1 MDQDTPNRRRRQLLI
16 TTSALGL
23 VGVGFAAVP
32 FIQSMQPSAR
42 ARAIGGPVEV
52 DISSLELGQLL
63 TVAWRGKPVWVL
75 RRSQA
80 TLNRLKEIGNLLVDP
95 ESRVESQQPPY
106 AQNLYRSIKPELLV
120 VVGICT
126 HLGCVPQQRFAVG
139 SASGISDDWPGGF
152 LCPCHG
158 SKFDLAGRVFKNVPA
173 PINLLVPP
181 YFFLSDTRIRI
192 GEDPP
197 KSTGSTK

>member
-52 DISSLELGQLL
+52 DISQLEEGQLL

-75 RRSQA
+75 RRSQRWTA
-80 TLNRLKEIGNLLVDP
+80 
-95 ESRVESQQPPY
+95 
-106 AQNLYRSIKPELLV
+106 
-120 VVGICT
+120 
-126 HLGCVPQQRFAVG
+126 
-139 SASGISDDWPGGF
+139 
-152 LCPCHG
+152 
-158 SKFDLAGRVFKNVPA
+158 
-173 PINLLVPP
+173 
-181 YFFLSDTRIRI
+181 
-192 GEDPP
+192 
-197 KSTGSTK
+197 

>member
-1 MDQDTPNRRRRQLLI
+1 MKQDKPNRRRRQLLI

-42 ARAIGGPVEV
+42 ALAIGGPVEV
-52 DISSLELGQLL
+52 DISSLEMGQLL

-75 RRSQA
+75 RRSQNA
-80 TLNRLKEIGNLLVDP
+80 LNRLKEIGNLLVDP
-95 ESRVESQQPPY
+95 ESKVESQQPPY
-106 AQNLYRSIKPELLV
+106 AHNLYRSIKPELLV

-126 HLGCVPQQRFAVG
+126 HLGCVPQSRFVLG
-139 SASGISDDWPGGF
+139 PASGISDDWPGGF

-192 GEDPP
+192 GEDPL
-197 KSTGSTK
+197 KSNERAK

>member
-1 MDQDTPNRRRRQLLI
+1 MNQNTPNRRRRQLLI
-16 TTSALGL
+16 ATSTLGV
-23 VGVGFAAVP
+23 VGIGLASIP

-42 ARAIGGPVEV
+42 ARAFGGPVEV
-52 DISSLELGQLL
+52 DVSLLEEGQLL

-75 RRSQA
+75 RRSQD
-80 TLNRLKEIGNLLVDP
+80 TLNRLKEIGDLLVDP
-95 ESRVESQQPPY
+95 ESRVESQQPLY
-106 AQNLYRSIKPELLV
+106 AQNLFRSLRPEFLV

-139 SASGISDDWPGGF
+139 IASGISENWPGGF
-152 LCPCHG
+152 FCPCHG
-158 SKFDLAGRVFKNVPA
+158 SKFDLAGRVFRNVPA

-181 YFFLSDTRIRI
+181 YFFMSDARIRI

-197 KSTGSTK
+197 K